1 MGWGPFSS
9 VASFYTYY
17 YPDAPTSVTTAYNN
31 MNIRISW
38 VAPVDNY
45 KPIEDYQILI
55 LNSVNSTYY

>member
-17 YPDAPTSVTTAYNN
+17 YPDAPTSVTTTYNN

-38 VAPVDNY
+38 VAPVNNY

-55 LNSVNSTYY
+55 LN